1 MNKKA
6 SLELSINAIV
16 ILILAITMLGLGLG
30 FMRNIFGSATDQFR
44 QVTGAVEKQM
54 IDQMKEG
61 NKIVDLSRPKLT
73 IKKGKQEQIFIGF
86 RNVKDAINYYLIV
99 NPEESS
105 GNHIDGVGITKAE
118 CQAALEIGYKQDPT
132 SVQKGDVVVLPIN
145 IKAEPDAAQG
155 TCFIDVEVCVDED
168 SNQLIAAGTAAFNT
182 MNGCKTGSVTVSA
195 PSDLDD
201 VQHLQLVVDVTV

>member
-86 RNVKDAINYYLIV
+86 RNVKEDINYYLIV
-99 NPEESS
+99 NPEEGTPTYVS
-105 GNHIDGVGITKAE
+105 GTAGPISGTTNKHIDGVGITNIN
-118 CQAALEIGYKQDPT
+118 CINSLEIGYKQDP
-132 SVQKGDVVVLPIN
+132 
-145 IKAEPDAAQG
+145 
-155 TCFIDVEVCVDED
+155 
-168 SNQLIAAGTAAFNT
+168 
-182 MNGCKTGSVTVSA
+182 
-195 PSDLDD
+195 
-201 VQHLQLVVDVTV
+201 

>member
-99 NPEESS
+99 NPEEGGSSS
-105 GNHIDGVGITKAE
+105 GTHIDGVGIAK
-118 CQAALEIGYKQDPT
+118 
-132 SVQKGDVVVLPIN
+132 
-145 IKAEPDAAQG
+145 
-155 TCFIDVEVCVDED
+155 VDCYD
-168 SNQLIAAGTAAFNT
+168 NL
-182 MNGCKTGSVTVSA
+182 
-195 PSDLDD
+195 
-201 VQHLQLVVDVTV
+201 

>member
-86 RNVKDAINYYLIV
+86 RNVKEDINYYLIV

-155 TCFIDVEVCVDED
+155 TCFIDVEVCV
-168 SNQLIAAGTAAFNT
+168 AASQQAT
-182 MNGCKTGSVTVSA
+182 
-195 PSDLDD
+195 PSGWTECSSHSQDD
-201 VQHLQLVVDVTV
+201 VKHLQLVVDVTV

>member
-86 RNVKDAINYYLIV
+86 RNVKEDINYYLIV
-99 NPEESS
+99 NPEEGAHTPATGTITSTT
-105 GNHIDGVGITKAE
+105 NTHIDGVGITNIN
-118 CQAALEIGYKQDPT
+118 CLNSLEIGYKQDPT

-145 IKAEPDAAQG
+145 I
-155 TCFIDVEVCVDED
+155 
-168 SNQLIAAGTAAFNT
+168 N
-182 MNGCKTGSVTVSA
+182 
-195 PSDLDD
+195 
-201 VQHLQLVVDVTV
+201 